1 MTPNEMQ
8 NQINQL
14 QAELDRLKQADTY
27 FPESG
32 EVVWVSDDLETWEK
46 RIFIKFLGFN
56 SSPYKCVWENK
67 SNTTKNYLLGKSYI
81 TSDWAYC
88 RRLDGEII
96 PFGRDKYKDPD
107 YSHLLPDGY
116 EFCKEED
123 ADEETEIMYL
133 KVKLHNLDP
142 NEKPLGSIMQEAK
155 HMEAFY
161 MPIRKIQYH
170 VAVHEA
176 VTTEPNPYAVDWTN
190 APEWADSHCFDRDHS
205 GWWYGAKMKNSF
217 WDTDDCD
224 RSGFTLPSGLD
235 WKLSKTT
242 RP

>member
-1 MTPNEMQ
+1 MTPNEIQ
-8 NQINQL
+8 NELNRL

-32 EVVWVSDDLETWEK
+32 EVVWVSDDLEEWHK

-67 SNTTKNYLLGKSYI
+67 SNTTKNYLLGKNYI

-88 RRLDGEII
+88 RRIDGEII
-96 PFGRDKYKDPD
+96 PFGRDKYNTD
-107 YSHLLPDGY
+107 YSLLLPEGY
-116 EFCKEED
+116 EFCKEEECN
-123 ADEETEIMYL
+123 EETEIMYL

-142 NEKPLGSIMQEAK
+142 NEKPLGSIMQDVK

-161 MPIRKIQYH
+161 MPIRQKVQYH

-176 VTTEPNPYAVDWTN
+176 VTTEPNPYSVDWSN
-190 APEWADSHCFDRDHS
+190 APIWADTHAFDED
-205 GWWYGAKMKNSF
+205 GIGIWCGTKK
-217 WDTDDCD
+217 
-224 RSGFTLPSGLD
+224 GFVTWIEKSESSNFRLPSNLD
-235 WKLSKTT
+235 WTKSKTT

>member
-1 MTPNEMQ
+1 MTPKEMQ

-14 QAELDRLKQADTY
+14 QAELDKLKQADTY

-32 EVVWVSDDLETWEK
+32 EVVWVSDDLEEWHK
-46 RIFIKFLGFN
+46 RIFVKFLGFN

-67 SNTTKNYLLGKSYI
+67 SNTTKNYLLGKNYI

-96 PFGRDKYKDPD
+96 PFGRDKYNTD
-107 YSHLLPDGY
+107 YTHLLPDGY
-116 EFCKEED
+116 EFCKEEECN
-123 ADEETEIMYL
+123 EETEIMYL

-161 MPIRKIQYH
+161 MPIRQKVQYH

-176 VTTEPNPYAVDWTN
+176 VTTEPNPYAVDWSN
-190 APEWADSHCFDRDHS
+190 APDWADSHAFDKD
-205 GWWYGAKMKNSF
+205 GEGVWYGTRKGFATW
-217 WDTDDCD
+217 WDE
-224 RSGFTLPSGLD
+224 RGLSGFTIPSNLD
-235 WKLSKTT
+235 WTKSKTT

>member
-1 MTPNEMQ
+1 MTPNQIQ

-14 QAELDRLKQADTY
+14 QAELDKLKQADTY

-32 EVVWVSDDLETWEK
+32 EVVWVSDDLEEWHK

-67 SNTTKNYLLGKSYI
+67 SNTTKNYLLGKNYI

-88 RRLDGEII
+88 RRLNGEII
-96 PFGRDKYKDPD
+96 PFGRDKYDTD

-116 EFCKEED
+116 EFCKDDEQ
-123 ADEETEIMYL
+123 DEETEIMYL
-133 KVKLHNLDP
+133 KVKLHNLDY

-161 MPIRKIQYH
+161 RPIRKIQYH

-176 VTTEPNPYAVDWTN
+176 VTTEPNPYAVDWSY
-190 APEWADSHCFDRDHS
+190 APDWADSHAFDKD
-205 GWWYGAKMKNSF
+205 GDGVWYGTRKSF
-217 WDTDDCD
+217 ATWWDE
-224 RSGFTLPSGLD
+224 RGLSGFFLPSNLD
-235 WKLSKTT
+235 WTKSKTK

>member
-1 MTPNEMQ
+1 MTPNQIQ

-14 QAELDRLKQADTY
+14 QAELDKLKQADTY
-27 FPESG
+27 FPQSG

-46 RIFIKFLGFN
+46 RIFVKFLGFN

-67 SNTTKNYLLGKSYI
+67 SNTTKNYLLGKNYI

-96 PFGRDKYKDPD
+96 PFGRDKYDTD

-116 EFCKEED
+116 EFCNDDEQ
-123 ADEETEIMYL
+123 DEETEIMYL
-133 KVKLHNLDP
+133 KVKLHNLDY

-161 MPIRKIQYH
+161 KPIRKIQYH

-176 VTTEPNPYAVDWTN
+176 VTTEPNPYAVDWSN
-190 APEWADSHCFDRDHS
+190 APEWADVHCFDKD
-205 GWWYGAKMKNSF
+205 GIGYWYGATKGIVGWM
-217 WDTDDCD
+217 
-224 RSGFTLPSGLD
+224 RGVYISGFCLPSVLD
-235 WKLSKTT
+235 WTKSKTT

>member
-1 MTPNEMQ
+1 MTPNEIQ

-14 QAELDRLKQADTY
+14 QAELDKLKKADTY
-27 FPESG
+27 FPELG
-32 EVVWVSDDLETWEK
+32 EVVWVSDDLEEWHK
-46 RIFIKFLGFN
+46 RIFIKFLGFK
-56 SSPYKCVWENK
+56 SSPYKCVLENK
-67 SNTTKNYLLGKSYI
+67 SNTNKNYLLGKNYI

-96 PFGRDKYKDPD
+96 PFGRDKYKYRD
-107 YSHLLPDGY
+107 YTHLLPDGY
-116 EFCKEED
+116 EFCKEEEC
-123 ADEETEIMYL
+123 DEETEIMYL

-142 NEKPLGSIMQEAK
+142 NEKPLGSIMQDVK

-161 MPIRKIQYH
+161 TPIRQKVQYH

-176 VTTEPNPYAVDWTN
+176 VTTEPNPYAVDWSN
-190 APEWADSHCFDRDHS
+190 APEWAEFHMYDETKSGYFKGWVTRGCFWN
-205 GWWYGAKMKNSF
+205 GCFAP
-217 WDTDDCD
+217 
-224 RSGFTLPSGLD
+224 SGFTLPSGLD